1 MSPSNILGQLFARSP
16 IGPLQEHM
24 DKVADCT
31 VHLLDFYDAVAQNE
45 WDKARE
51 ERNIVASLE
60 KEADDIKNKLRAH
73 LSSEL
78 LLPVPRYDILEMV
91 TLQDR
96 IANMAKDIAGL
107 ILGRELIFPEVITV
121 SYRTFLKH
129 CIDAVEQAH
138 AAVGQLD
145 NLLETGFKG
154 KEVRQVEHIINKIH
168 HIEHQTDEMQV
179 EIRQALFS
187 VEKNYSPID
196 MMFLYKIIE
205 WTGDIADR
213 AEKVGSQL
221 NVFMA
226 R

>member
-31 VHLLDFYDAVAQNE
+31 LHLLDFYDAVVKDD
-45 WDKARE
+45 WDNASKK
-51 ERNIVASLE
+51 RNIVASLE

-96 IANMAKDIAGL
+96 IANMAKDITGL
-107 ILGRELIFPEVITV
+107 ILGRKLVFPEVITV

-138 AAVGQLD
+138 VAVGQLD